1 MNQIKMSLLDSD
13 YVVQAKT
20 DLGIDGYQN
29 QELINFFSR
38 IKEELVIGGT
48 EVLTIEGLHGEPV
61 NFRISAA
68 D

>member
-1 MNQIKMSLLDSD
+1 MNPIKMSLLDND

-20 DLGIDGYQN
+20 DFGTEGFQN
-29 QELINFFSR
+29 LELIKFFRR

-48 EVLTIEGLHGEPV
+48 EILTIEGLHGEPV

>member
-1 MNQIKMSLLDSD
+1 MNQIKMSLLDND

-20 DLGIDGYQN
+20 DLGIDGFQN